1 LAKPVVDGIERE
13 LGDEMR
19 VLRVSVMDDVGGQ
32 LAARYGV
39 RSVPTFVLLDG
50 DGEIMLRQVG
60 MPQRD
65 EIEAAL
71 VPLSGG

>member
-13 LGDEMR
+13 LGEEMR

-39 RSVPTFVLLDG
+39 RSVPTFVLLDR
-50 DGEIMLRQVG
+50 DGEVLLRQVG
-60 MPQRD
+60 MPQRV
-65 EIEAAL
+65 EIENAL
-71 VPLSGG
+71 GSPSGG